1 MGTVISNLKARFGV
15 DTSDFKKG
23 LKEGEKATEDFKDA
37 AGSSLDEFASM
48 FGINMKA
55 VDDAL
60 KTVGKS
66 LSFLGT
72 SFSAAAK
79 GADVMAV
86 SMKVLKFAL
95 VSTGIGAIVVA
106 LGSLIA
112 YFTKSGEGADN
123 FAKIL
128 DQVKSVVNNVIERL
142 AIFGKGLFEIATG
155 KFKQGW
161 ETMRSAFKG
170 IGDEIKE
177 DFKAAGDL
185 AERLD
190 ALDDKEIALINSLE
204 ERRAKA
210 AELRL
215 AAKEE
220 MEDQRRKIAL
230 IAEAEALYRSV
241 YADQIGVEKER
252 LALMK
257 ERLDLQTKDPTDEQ
271 RREIAE
277 QEAKINS
284 LMREQAEQLKG
295 IIREKNAAVQIV
307 AKELALE
314 KAKADQVKIASAAIS
329 NLKIPDLAPSLSNV
343 LAPLAQVQTAISD
356 VMADVTSTINDSFEQ
371 IAVGLGEFLGALA
384 SGDAGVKDFGR
395 LIAATFADLAIHVGK
410 IAIGAGLAVL
420 GVKKALQTL
429 NPYVAIAAGIAL
441 VAIGSAV
448 KGALSNA
455 ASGAGSGSGGSGDSG
470 SFTYDTRG
478 AGSVGAQP
486 VAVAITGKLVAEG
499 KDLVYVFNQ
508 ESTRRKVST

>member
-48 FGINMKA
+48 FGVNMSA
-55 VDDAL
+55 VDGAL

-66 LSFLGT
+66 LNFLGT

-112 YFTKSGEGADN
+112 YFTKSGEGADK

-161 ETMRSAFKG
+161 ETMRGAFKG
-170 IGDEIKE
+170 LGDEIKE
-177 DFKAAGDL
+177 DWKAAGDL
-185 AERLD
+185 ADRFD
-190 ALDDKEIALINSLE
+190 ALEDKEIAMITTLE

-220 MEDQRRKIAL
+220 TEDQRKRL
-230 IAEAEALYRSV
+230 QLLNQAESLYKSI
-241 YADQIGVEKER
+241 YGDQISLEKER
-252 LALMK
+252 LAIMK
-257 ERLDLQTKDPTDEQ
+257 ERLAVQTKDTTDEQ
-271 RREIAE
+271 RKEVAE
-277 QEAKINS
+277 QEAKISS
-284 LMREQAEQLKG
+284 LIREQAEQLKG
-295 IIREKNAAVQIV
+295 LNREKKTALATVT
-307 AKELALE
+307 AELALE
-314 KAKADQVKIASAAIS
+314 KAKAEQIKVTAAEVGKF
-329 NLKIPDLAPSLSNV
+329 KIPDLAPAISQA
-343 LAPLAQVQTAISD
+343 LAPLPKLQQAVKS
-356 VMADVTSTINDSFEQ
+356 VMVDVTSTINSAFEAM
-371 IAVGLGEFLGALA
+371 AVGFGEFLGAMM
-384 SGDAGVKDFGR
+384 SGDAGIKDFGR
-395 LIAATFADLAIHVGK
+395 LIASTFADLAINVGK
-410 IAIGAGLAVL
+410 IAIGTGLAVL
-420 GVKKALQTL
+420 GIKKALQTL

-441 VAIGSAV
+441 VALGSV
-448 KGALSNA
+448 IKGALSNA
-455 ASGAGSGSGGSGDSG
+455 ATGAGSGSGSAGGSSFSSSASG
-470 SFTYDTRG
+470 VT
-478 AGSVGAQP
+478 SVQAQP
-486 VAVAITGKLVAEG
+486 LVINLKGKLVAEG
-499 KDLVYVFNQ
+499 KDLVTVF
-508 ESTRRKVST
+508 EYETTRRNGVT

>member
-66 LSFLGT
+66 LNFLGQ

-112 YFTKSGEGADN
+112 YFTKSGEGADK

-161 ETMRSAFKG
+161 ETMRGAFKG
-170 IGDEIKE
+170 LGDEIKE
-177 DFKAAGDL
+177 DWKAAGDL
-185 AERLD
+185 ADRFD
-190 ALDDKEIALINSLE
+190 ALEDKEIALINSLE

-220 MEDQRRKIAL
+220 TEDQRKRL
-230 IAEAEALYRSV
+230 QLLNEAESLYRSV
-241 YADQIGVEKER
+241 YNDQISREKER
-252 LALMK
+252 LAIMK
-257 ERLDLQTKDPTDEQ
+257 ERLAVQTKDPTDEQ
-271 RREIAE
+271 RREVAE
-277 QEAKINS
+277 QEAKISS
-284 LMREQAEQLKG
+284 LIREQAEQLKG
-295 IIREKNAAVQIV
+295 LNREKRTALATVT
-307 AKELALE
+307 AELELE
-314 KAKADQVKIASAAIS
+314 KAKADQIKTTAIDIK
-329 NLKIPDLAPSLSNV
+329 NLKIPDLAPAISQA
-343 LAPLAQVQTAISD
+343 LAPIPKIQEAVKS
-356 VMADVTSTINDSFEQ
+356 VMVDVTSTINTAFES
-371 IAVGLGEFLGALA
+371 IAVGLGEFLGSLA
-384 SGDAGVKDFGR
+384 TGDAGIKDFGK
-395 LIAATFADLAIHVGK
+395 LIAGTFADLAINVGK
-410 IAIGAGLAVL
+410 IAIGTGLAVL
-420 GVKKALQTL
+420 GIKKALQSL

-441 VAIGSAV
+441 IAVGAAV

-455 ASGAGSGSGGSGDSG
+455 ASGAGSGSASEGSSY
-470 SFTYDTRG
+470 S
-478 AGSVGAQP
+478 AGSVATTSVQQQP
-486 VAVAITGKLVAEG
+486 ITINLVGKLVGEG
-499 KDLVYVFNQ
+499 KDLVAVINQ
-508 ESTRRKVST
+508 ESIRRNVAT